1 MFYIDF
7 GGFLNNPLYFGS
19 NPVGHES
26 MFSRIFQFKKP
37 SKRQIKL
44 IIFVTSFFSRK
55 QRLSDKEVNEEHHE
69 AGKR

>member
-1 MFYIDF
+1 LIL

-19 NPVGHES
+19 NPAGQES

-37 SKRQIKL
+37 SRRQIKL
-44 IIFVTSFFSRK
+44 ILFVTTFFSRK
-55 QRLSDKEVNEEHHE
+55 QRLLDEEVNEERHE